1 MSIYKSLSMTL
12 LLVMGYCH
20 GQAEGPAGP
29 STVNQNRNSI
39 VGSTEASPEAGVSLR
54 IHERT
59 DKSVLIEL
67 RNSTERPIYVS
78 YGPPPEGNVTK
89 FLAYSLER
97 RSRGSSDFVRYGQP
111 FHFIPPLSPLA
122 PQSTVLFPLVEIPI
136 EEGEYRVA
144 VRFYDDPDI
153 YRLIT
158 EKMPNLSDFE
168 QEQIDR
174 SRKTI
179 WSDTFSAQ
187 AQPR

>member
-1 MSIYKSLSMTL
+1 MTL

-20 GQAEGPAGP
+20 GQAGGPAVP
-29 STVNQNRNSI
+29 STMDQNRSSI
-39 VGSTEASPEAGVSLR
+39 AGSTEASPEASVSLR

-59 DKSVLIEL
+59 NTGVLIEL

-89 FLAYSLER
+89 FLTYSLER
-97 RSRGSSDFVRYGQP
+97 RSRDSSDFVRYGKP

-122 PQSTVLFPLVEIPI
+122 PQGTVLFPLVYVPT

-144 VRFYDDPDI
+144 VRFYDDPNI

-158 EKMPNLSDFE
+158 EKTPNLSELE
-168 QEQIDR
+168 QEQIDLA
-174 SRKTI
+174 RKTI
-179 WSDTFSAQ
+179 WSDTFTVEAK
-187 AQPR
+187 PK